1 MNRHQN
7 LLVDTGQKEHVMDK
21 GGLMVA
27 ATHLPNNSHKVLYHV
42 FWCFAG
48 AVQEPITS
56 SGVY

>member
-27 ATHLPNNSHKVLYHV
+27 ATHLPSNSHKVL
-42 FWCFAG
+42 
-48 AVQEPITS
+48 
-56 SGVY
+56 